1 MNDDELDPQVLSALR
16 NVTPASNSL
25 RERHIAAALSEITA
39 SRKTP
44 RSAWLSAA
52 AAVVVLLAGATAI
65 LRLGATST
73 DSSVN
78 APNGAITTVP
88 VKGSTC
94 GADLIDYTIVGTY
107 SSADSVREVWSST
120 QNLVVVDQS
129 SCDVLD
135 TITHP
140 SLVASKKSCA
150 YSWTSDVHEVGAY
163 VVADMSLTLVATAK
177 ELQIF
182 GGPMCDLLAS
192 HPQP

>member
-1 MNDDELDPQVLSALR
+1 MNDDDLDPRILAALR
-16 NVTPASNSL
+16 DIAPASDSL
-25 RERHIAAALSEITA
+25 RDQHIAAALGEITV

-73 DSSVN
+73 DSSVT
-78 APNGAITTVP
+78 PHNGAITTVP

-107 SSADSVREVWSST
+107 SSAGSMREVWSSAHD
-120 QNLVVVDQS
+120 LVVVDQS

-140 SLVASKKSCA
+140 SLVASEKSCA
-150 YSWTSDVHEVGAY
+150 YSWTSDIHEVGAY